1 VLSQGRTAE
10 EERQSKS
17 FSSEMPPAPFKAKEG
32 QDSLLDNYLQYS
44 VLQHENQNLK
54 KQVDMLSTS
63 LEKERKQNSQA
74 QHNVSQTQLQL
85 NHLKS

>member
-1 VLSQGRTAE
+1 
-10 EERQSKS
+10 
-17 FSSEMPPAPFKAKEG
+17 MPPAPFKAKEG

-54 KQVDMLSTS
+54 QQVDMLSTS

-85 NHLKS
+85 NHLKSQMQGNENEFGANFNALRA